1 VGKLAVLNERIE
13 ALTARRE
20 LLRAREKR
28 QARADDTRR
37 KILLGA
43 CLLAGWA
50 DGVLPEEWRARLD
63 RYLTR
68 PRDRELFGL

>member
-1 VGKLAVLNERIE
+1 MGNLDALNERID

-20 LLRAREKR
+20 LLKAREKR

-43 CLLAGWA
+43 CLLADWP
-50 DGVLPEEWRARLD
+50 DGAPPEEWRARLD

-68 PRDRELFGL
+68 PRDRALFGL